1 MAARRLTAILLWD
14 ALIVMAF
21 YGANLICSGIILKG
35 NVFASLTYPI
45 QSIEI
50 FKNWTATDTIGI
62 FLLKYYVYRVFILFA
77 ISAILYML
85 FTIFNN
91 EIIPLGIAVIIGGI
105 QYGMT
110 RLTNDNTTCNILKY
124 CNLYCL
130 ASSNTF
136 LPGTKI
142 LMYLIRLS
150 VKMC

>member
-35 NVFASLTYPI
+35 NVFTSLTYPI

-85 FTIFNN
+85 FTILIMKLFLWGLL
-91 EIIPLGIAVIIGGI
+91 PL
-105 QYGMT
+105 
-110 RLTNDNTTCNILKY
+110 
-124 CNLYCL
+124 
-130 ASSNTF
+130 
-136 LPGTKI
+136 
-142 LMYLIRLS
+142 
-150 VKMC
+150 